1 MQTQHDFTPKFL
13 EFRTTNKRLTAA
25 AGLGI
30 LLEAF
35 DQSKLTKPF
44 TKALP
49 SRSSCR
55 SQGSY
60 RLGLI
65 QMASFMR
72 GHDCLADLEEFR
84 KDPMLCEVMK
94 GETVAPRTM
103 GDFLRD
109 FESENLV
116 DFNSF
121 LSLQAKAYRVQLE
134 KMLKKAFKPSLAPHL
149 RIDSTSHVQHG
160 RKMEGLGY
168 NYKDEWCLDSQVI
181 FDELGFCWD
190 LELRPGSTKSG

>member
-1 MQTQHDFTPKFL
+1 MYAQQEFTPNFL
-13 EFRTTNKRLTAA
+13 DFKPTNKRLTAA
-25 AGLGI
+25 AGLGT

-35 DQSKLTKPF
+35 DQSPLKKPF
-44 TKALP
+44 AGALP
-49 SRSSCR
+49 ERNTNR
-55 SQGSY
+55 SQGAY

-84 KDPMLCEVMK
+84 KDPMLHEVMK

-109 FESENLV
+109 FEIKNLS

-121 LSLQAKAYRVQLE
+121 LSKQAKAYRVQLE
-134 KMLKKAFKPSLAPHL
+134 KMLKKQFKPSLAPHL
-149 RIDSTSHVQHG
+149 RIDSTSHIQHG
-160 RKMEGLGY
+160 
-168 NYKDEWCLDSQVI
+168 
-181 FDELGFCWD
+181 
-190 LELRPGSTKSG
+190 